1 LAGNKVK
8 ATDCQ
13 ARDFDK
19 IMALQRYRLPV
30 DGEQCPDWL
39 IEQSEN
45 TVGHDVA

>member
-8 ATDCQ
+8 TIDCQ
-13 ARDFDK
+13 ARDSDK

-30 DGEQCPDWL
+30 GGEQCPDWK
-39 IEQSEN
+39 IEKSEN